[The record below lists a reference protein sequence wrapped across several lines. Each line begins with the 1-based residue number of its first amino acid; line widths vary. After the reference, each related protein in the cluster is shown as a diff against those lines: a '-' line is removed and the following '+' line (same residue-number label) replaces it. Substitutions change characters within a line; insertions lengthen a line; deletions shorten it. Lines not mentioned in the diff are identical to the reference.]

1 MGWCFE
7 LLFMD
12 NYPKKI
18 ENDNSELDRLYY
30 GY

>member
-1 MGWCFE
+1 MGRRFE